1 MRAEKNAQAKLPKLV
16 ITKFNGTYQDSPR
29 FWEQFKETVDKILV
43 EPVIELTY
51 LRELLETK
59 ARKAIYHSPVR
70 GATEL
75 KVFWKKDLEKIQR

>member
-16 ITKFNGTYQDSPR
+16 ITKFNGIYQDWPR
-29 FWEQFKETVDKILV
+29 FWEQFKETVDKISV

-59 ARKAIYHSPVR
+59 ARKTIYHSLVR
-70 GATEL
+70 GTTEI
-75 KVFWKKDLEKIQR
+75 KVFWRTDLEKIQR

>member
-59 ARKAIYHSPVR
+59 
-70 GATEL
+70 
-75 KVFWKKDLEKIQR
+75 LERPSTIHQ